1 MLNLVISVQLYSVV
15 VGYRLKAVIGCR
27 QNEAPRFSQVARWK
41 LHHQALCV
49 PTVSYPLSAPQRSR
63 NAILPIP
70 ELSYITGIMRTPLI
84 SFCRPCVSSLALHF
98 SFPGLSVGADS
109 ASKCFYRHAQPGRP
123 KLPWAKPRPQMSWE
137 ITRSKSSCLRSRNQS
152 QGQLVVSFAR

>member
-84 SFCRPCVSSLALHF
+84 SFLPALREFPSLSTSRFRGCQSVLTPLLSASTDMRSRADPSSL
-98 SFPGLSVGADS
+98 
-109 ASKCFYRHAQPGRP
+109 GR
-123 KLPWAKPRPQMSWE
+123 
-137 ITRSKSSCLRSRNQS
+137 N
-152 QGQLVVSFAR
+152 LVHRCRGK